1 MHVVYEISFTAMNS
15 WSIPTP
21 TPPPPRSAPQL
32 PLSSVYG
39 ASFGRRL
46 KIFTVCKTHIR
57 RLIRQWVHLL
67 ISLVWHWGQTG
78 SKINKCTCTSPMTF
92 LIHLRTEKG
101 VVASFESDK
110 RINDVVRFQN
120 DQTQY
125 SDPACFCFEVLWYNK
140 DINVNMN

>member
-1 MHVVYEISFTAMNS
+1 MYMHVVYEISFTTMNS
-15 WSIPTP
+15 WNI
-21 TPPPPRSAPQL
+21 PPPPHPHPVPQL
-32 PLSSVYG
+32 PHSSVYG

-46 KIFTVCKTHIR
+46 KIFTVCKTRIG

-78 SKINKCTCTSPMTF
+78 SINAHHQWHTRN
-92 LIHLRTEKG
+92 LRTEKG

-110 RINDVVRFQN
+110 RINESDVVRFQN

-125 SDPACFCFEVLWYNK
+125 KFLARFCFEGLWYNK